1 MSVGFHLST
10 KITARFVLVEGMET
24 VLKFN
29 LPTVPS
35 NVTKQDINKAWGNL
49 EGAEK
54 DFEDWLLKEMRR

>member
-1 MSVGFHLST
+1 VGFRLST
-10 KITARFVLVEGMET
+10 KITARFVLVERMET

>member
-1 MSVGFHLST
+1 VGFHLST

>member
-1 MSVGFHLST
+1 MSVDFHLST

>member
-1 MSVGFHLST
+1 
-10 KITARFVLVEGMET
+10 MET

>member
-1 MSVGFHLST
+1 VGFRLST
-10 KITARFVLVEGMET
+10 KITARFVLVERMET

-29 LPTVPS
+29 LPTVSS